1 VLWRTGSSGRG
12 GMDDEIDGGGFGMD
26 GDRLTR
32 SCTSHARP
40 SLLALEAAFSPVA
53 ALAHDQP
60 STPTYSRPC
69 TPRAPLI
76 GSAQPACLRCVAALE
91 QQPTIASSRRHPPH
105 LHHNNPIYTQSP
117 SLPRTIP
124 TLLPSPSACRHNTQP
139 IHHTFPQT
147 IRIIHHAHCTTP
159 TLQLQSSY
167 IALRLARN
175 PCTV

>member
-91 QQPTIASSRRHPPH
+91 QQPTIASSRRLPPH
-105 LHHNNPIYTQSP
+105 QLHNPIYTQSP

-124 TLLPSPSACRHNTQP
+124 TTLLPSPLHVD
-139 IHHTFPQT
+139 
-147 IRIIHHAHCTTP
+147 IIHSQYITP
-159 TLQLQSSY
+159 SLRQFASS
-167 IALRLARN
+167 ITHTVPHQ
-175 PCTV
+175 PCTFNLPTSRFA